1 MHALYFVG
9 TAGSG
14 KSTLTYN
21 FARWLRD
28 AKLSVGTVNLD
39 PGVLHLPYGPDIDVR
54 DFVSLQGIM
63 EKYNLG
69 PNGGLIASIDLISS
83 HLETL
88 QEEIKDLGVDFL
100 LFDTPGQIELFAFR
114 ETGPIIVS
122 SLGEESRMLIYLVD
136 AALAK
141 SPAGLI
147 SSLLLS
153 ASVLVRFDLPQ
164 LNVLSR
170 SDLLSEVEMEQLTNW
185 LDDSD
190 QLIYKLQESK
200 NKMQIELSSEL
211 INAITRIFAGL
222 DVVPLSAVNMENL
235 DLLFSH
241 VSNTLTGGEGF
252 EAFR

>member
-14 KSTLTYN
+14 KSTLTYS

-39 PGVLHLPYGPDIDVR
+39 PGVLQLPYGPDIDVR

-122 SLGEESRMLIYLVD
+122 SLAEESKMLIYLVD
-136 AALAK
+136 AALGK
-141 SPAGLI
+141 TPAGLI

-153 ASVLVRFDLPQ
+153 ASVMVRFNLPQ
-164 LNVLSR
+164 LNILSR
-170 SDLLSEVEMEQLTNW
+170 SDLLSEHDMEQITNW
-185 LDDSD
+185 LDDID
-190 QLIYKLQESK
+190 QLIYALQGSRNEL
-200 NKMQIELSSEL
+200 QVELSSGL
-211 INAITRIFAGL
+211 VNAIHRIFSGL
-222 DVVPLSAVNMENL
+222 DVVPLSAANMNNL

-241 VSNTLTGGEGF
+241 ISNALTGGEGF
-252 EAFR
+252 EVFR

>member
-1 MHALYFVG
+1 MHSLYFVG

-14 KSTLTYN
+14 KSTLTHN

-28 AKLSVGTVNLD
+28 AKLNVGTVNLD
-39 PGVLHLPYGPDIDVR
+39 PGVLQLPYGPDIDVR

-69 PNGGLIASIDLISS
+69 PNGGLIAAIDLISS
-83 HLETL
+83 HMETL
-88 QEEIKDLGVDFL
+88 QEEIRELGVDFL

-136 AALAK
+136 AALSK
-141 SPAGLI
+141 TPAGLI

-153 ASVLVRFDLPQ
+153 ASVLVRFHLPQ

-170 SDLLSEVEMEQLTNW
+170 TDLLSESDMDQLTNW

-190 QLIYKLQESK
+190 QLIYALQESR
-200 NKMQIELSSEL
+200 NELHIELSSEL
-211 INAITRIFAGL
+211 VNAIHRIFSGL
-222 DVVPLSAVNMENL
+222 DVVPLSALNMENL

>member
-14 KSTLTYN
+14 KSTLTHT

-39 PGVLHLPYGPDIDVR
+39 PGVLQLPYGPDIDVR

-63 EKYNLG
+63 EQYNLG
-69 PNGGLIASIDLISS
+69 PNGGLIASIDLISA

-136 AALAK
+136 AALGK
-141 SPAGLI
+141 TPAGLI

-153 ASVLVRFDLPQ
+153 ASVLVRFNLPH

-170 SDLLSEVEMEQLTNW
+170 ADLLNEDDLEQLTNW

-190 QLIYKLQESK
+190 QLIYALQQSRNEL
-200 NKMQIELSSEL
+200 QAELSGAL
-211 INAITRIFAGL
+211 VNAIHRIFSGL
-222 DVVPLSAVNMENL
+222 EVVPLSAKNMETL